1 MADDGAGGAH
11 TRAHPDYVVADGLD
25 TLLTVRVI
33 PRASRTCLA
42 GERAGALLVRLSAP
56 PVDNAANDALLR
68 FIAEVLGV
76 PRSNLSVAQG
86 ERTRTKRV
94 RVRQIT
100 AQAAAARLAASQGIT
115 FV

>member
-1 MADDGAGGAH
+1 MADDRAGGAQ
-11 TRAHPDYVVADGLD
+11 APALPDYVVADGLD

-42 GERAGALLVRLSAP
+42 GERAGALLVRLAAP

-68 FIAEVLGV
+68 FVAGVLGI
-76 PRSNLSVAQG
+76 PRSGLSVAQG
-86 ERTRTKRV
+86 ERSRTKRL
-94 RVRQIT
+94 RAKQIR